1 MPAKKPPSLVVRDE
15 TKADRQAR
23 ADAESSMTPQT
34 ELSRKPPA
42 TLHGHKTAT
51 ATWKRVVSLYYEV
64 EGQIVTAF
72 DEDILVKYCL
82 LEEEL
87 LDLAKRRKELLD
99 AFDHAKAA
107 AKRIKPSPDNL
118 KEYVA
123 MWKTVNG
130 LSARAQGLDARLD
143 GKRKLLHTLSQSLYL
158 TPRSR
163 AGVAPP
169 TKAPEETPDPM
180 EDLL

>member
-72 DEDILVKYCL
+72 DQDILAKYCL

-87 LDLAKRRKELLD
+87 LGLEKQIKEMTAAYEKALAN
-99 AFDHAKAA
+99 
-107 AKRIKPSPDNL
+107 AKRIKADQNNL

-123 MWKTVNG
+123 MWDVVNK
-130 LSARAQGLDARLD
+130 LNARAQGLDARLD

-169 TKAPEETPDPM
+169 TKPPEENPDPM